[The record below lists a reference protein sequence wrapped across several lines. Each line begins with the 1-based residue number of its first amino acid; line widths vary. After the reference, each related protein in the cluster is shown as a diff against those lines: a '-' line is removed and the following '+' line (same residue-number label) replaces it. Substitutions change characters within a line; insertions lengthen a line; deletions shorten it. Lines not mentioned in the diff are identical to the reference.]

1 MKAIFKREL
10 KSYFTGMM
18 GYVFIAFVLLFLG
31 IYTSALNLKY
41 GYPGFEYVVNS
52 SSFMFLI
59 AVPVLTMRVFAEE
72 RKQSTDQLLY
82 SLPVSVMDTVMG
94 KYLAMVVLLAIP
106 TVVVSLYPLLIGSF
120 GPISYATAYS
130 SIGAF
135 FLMGCALIAIGMFM
149 SSITENQIIA
159 AVMCLGTLILCYL
172 MTALSKLMTSTAL
185 ASTISLMV
193 VALLISLV
201 VRLMTK
207 SWMAAGLTAVVTFVP
222 LVALYLISPTTMEG
236 AFTNA
241 LGALAIFDRM
251 TNFTNGIFD
260 LTGIVYFVSV
270 AALFCF
276 FTVQAVEKR
285 RWS

>member
-1 MKAIFKREL
+1 MIAVFKREF

-18 GYVFIAFVLLFLG
+18 GYVFIAFVLLFIG

-41 GYPGFEYVVNS
+41 AYPGFEYVIKS

-72 RKQSTDQLLY
+72 RKQNTDQLLY
-82 SLPVSVMDTVMG
+82 SLPISVLDMVLG
-94 KYLAMVVLLAIP
+94 KYFAMVALMAIP
-106 TVVVSLYPLLIGSF
+106 MAVVSFYPLLVGSF
-120 GPISYATAYS
+120 GTISYASAYS
-130 SIGAF
+130 SIFAF
-135 FLMGCALIAIGMFM
+135 FLLGCALIAVGMFM
-149 SSITENQIIA
+149 SSITENQLIA

-172 MTALSKLMTSTAL
+172 MTALSNLMTSTAL
-185 ASTISLMV
+185 ASTLSLMI
-193 VALLISLV
+193 VALLLSLI

-207 SWMAAGLTAVVTFVP
+207 SWTAAGLTAVITFVP
-222 LVALYLISPTTMEG
+222 LALLYLISPTAIAG
-236 AFTNA
+236 AFTKA

-251 TNFTNGIFD
+251 DNFTNGIFD
-260 LTGIVYFVSV
+260 LTGLVYFISV

>member
-1 MKAIFKREL
+1 MTAIFKREF

-18 GYVFIAFVLLFLG
+18 GYVFIAFVLLFFG

-41 GYPGFEYVVNS
+41 AYPGYEYVISS

-82 SLPVSVMDTVMG
+82 SLPISVVNVVLG
-94 KYLAMVVLLAIP
+94 KYLAMVALLTIP
-106 TVVVSLYPLLIGSF
+106 MAVTAFYPLLIGTF
-120 GPISYATAYS
+120 GTISYATAYS
-130 SIGAF
+130 SLFAF
-135 FLMGCALIAIGMFM
+135 YLLGCALIAIGMFM

-172 MTALSKLMTSTAL
+172 MTALSNLMTSTSL
-185 ASTISLMV
+185 ASTISLMI
-193 VALLISLV
+193 VALLVSLV

-207 SWMAAGLTAVVTFVP
+207 SWTAAGLTAVVTFVP
-222 LVALYLISPTTMEG
+222 LALLYIIVPTAMEG
-236 AFTNA
+236 AFTSA

-251 TNFTNGIFD
+251 NNFTSGIFD
-260 LTGIVYFVSV
+260 ITGLVYFISV

>member
-1 MKAIFKREL
+1 MSAVFKREF

-18 GYVFIAFVLLFLG
+18 GYVFIAFVLLFFG

-41 GYPGFEYVVNS
+41 AYPGFEYVISS

-72 RKQSTDQLLY
+72 RKQNTDQLLY
-82 SLPVSVMDTVMG
+82 SLPISVLDTVMG
-94 KYLAMVVLLAIP
+94 KYLAMVALLTIPMAI
-106 TVVVSLYPLLIGSF
+106 TALYPLLIGSF
-120 GPISYATAYS
+120 GAINYATAYS
-130 SIGAF
+130 SLFAF
-135 FLMGCALIAIGMFM
+135 YLLGCALIAIGMFM

-172 MTALSKLMTSTAL
+172 MTALSKLITSTSL

-193 VALLISLV
+193 VALLVSLV

-207 SWMAAGLTAVVTFVP
+207 SWTAAGVTAVVTFVP
-222 LVALYLISPTTMEG
+222 LALLYLLSPATMEG
-236 AFTNA
+236 AFTGA

-251 TNFTNGIFD
+251 DNFTSGIFD
-260 LTGIVYFVSV
+260 ITGIVYFISV
-270 AALFCF
+270 ATLFCF
-276 FTVQAVEKR
+276 FTVQSVEKR

>member
-1 MKAIFKREL
+1 MTAIFKREF

-18 GYVFIAFVLLFLG
+18 GYVFIAFVLLFFG

-41 GYPGFEYVVNS
+41 AYPGYEYVISS

-82 SLPVSVMDTVMG
+82 SLPISVVNVVLG
-94 KYLAMVVLLAIP
+94 KYLAMVALLTIP
-106 TVVVSLYPLLIGSF
+106 MAVTAFYPLLIGSF
-120 GPISYATAYS
+120 GTISYSTAYS
-130 SIGAF
+130 SLFAF
-135 FLMGCALIAIGMFM
+135 YLMGCALIAIGMFM

-172 MTALSKLMTSTAL
+172 MTALSNLITSTSL

-193 VALLISLV
+193 VALLVSLV

-207 SWMAAGLTAVVTFVP
+207 SWTAAGVTAVVTFVP
-222 LVALYLISPTTMEG
+222 LALLYLLSPTTMEG
-236 AFTNA
+236 AFTDA

-251 TNFTNGIFD
+251 DNFTSGIFD
-260 LTGIVYFVSV
+260 ITGIVYFISV

-276 FTVQAVEKR
+276 FTVQSVEKR

>member
-1 MKAIFKREL
+1 VIAIYRREM

-18 GYVFIAFVLLFLG
+18 GYVFMAFILLFMG
-31 IYTSALNLKY
+31 IYTSAINFKY
-41 GYPGFEYVVNS
+41 GYADFEYVIQS
-52 SSFMFLI
+52 ASFMFLI

-82 SLPVSVMDTVMG
+82 SLPISVVAVVIG
-94 KYLAMVVLLAIP
+94 KYLAMVTLLALP
-106 TVVVSLYPLLIGSF
+106 MAVTAFYPLILGSF
-120 GPISYATAYS
+120 GTVNYATAYS
-130 SIGAF
+130 SLFAF
-135 FLMGCALIAIGMFM
+135 FLLGCALIAVGMFM

-172 MTALSKLMTSTAL
+172 MTALSKLITSTAL
-185 ASTISLMV
+185 ASTLSLMV
-193 VALLISLV
+193 VALLLSVI

-207 SWMAAGLTAVVTFVP
+207 SWTAAGLTAIVTFVP
-222 LVALYLISPTTMEG
+222 LVALYLISPAQMAGT
-236 AFTNA
+236 FTSA
-241 LGALAIFDRM
+241 LGALAVFDRM
-251 TNFTNGIFD
+251 DNFTNGMFD

>member
-1 MKAIFKREL
+1 MLAIYKREL

-18 GYVFIAFVLLFLG
+18 GYVFIGFVLLFIG

-41 GYPGFEYVVNS
+41 GYPGFEYVIS
-52 SSFMFLI
+52 SSTFMFLI
-59 AVPVLTMRVFAEE
+59 AIPVLTMRVFAEE
-72 RKQSTDQLLY
+72 RRQGTDQLLY
-82 SLPVSVMDTVMG
+82 SLPISVMDTVLG
-94 KYLAMVVLLAIP
+94 KYLAMVTLLAIP
-106 TVVVSLYPLLIGSF
+106 IAITAFYPLLIGSF
-120 GPISYATAYS
+120 GMVNYATAYS
-130 SIGAF
+130 SLAAF
-135 FLMGCALIAIGMFM
+135 FLLGCALIAIGMFM

-172 MTALSKLMTSTAL
+172 MTALSSLMTSTAL
-185 ASTISLMV
+185 ASTISLMI
-193 VALLISLV
+193 VALLVSLV
-201 VRLMTK
+201 VRLLTK
-207 SWMAAGLTAVVTFVP
+207 SWTAAGLTAVITFIP
-222 LVALYLISPTTMEG
+222 LAILYLITPTTMEG

-251 TNFTNGIFD
+251 SNFTSGIFD
-260 LTGIVYFVSV
+260 ITGLVYFISV

>member
-1 MKAIFKREL
+1 MLAIYKREL

-18 GYVFIAFVLLFLG
+18 GYVFIGFVLLFIG

-41 GYPGFEYVVNS
+41 GYPGFEYVIS
-52 SSFMFLI
+52 SSTFMFLI
-59 AVPVLTMRVFAEE
+59 AIPVLTMRVFAEE
-72 RKQSTDQLLY
+72 RRQGTDQLLY
-82 SLPVSVMDTVMG
+82 SLPISVMDTVLG
-94 KYLAMVVLLAIP
+94 KYLAMVTLLAIP
-106 TVVVSLYPLLIGSF
+106 MAVTAFYPLLIGSF
-120 GPISYATAYS
+120 GTVNYATAYS
-130 SIGAF
+130 SLAAF
-135 FLMGCALIAIGMFM
+135 FLLGCALIAIGMFM

-172 MTALSKLMTSTAL
+172 MTALSSLLTSTAL
-185 ASTISLMV
+185 ASTISLMI
-193 VALLISLV
+193 VALLVSLV
-201 VRLMTK
+201 VRLLTK
-207 SWMAAGLTAVVTFVP
+207 SWTAAGLTAVITFIP
-222 LVALYLISPTTMEG
+222 LAILYLITPTTMEG

-251 TNFTNGIFD
+251 SNFTSGIFD
-260 LTGIVYFVSV
+260 ITGLVYFISV

>member
-1 MKAIFKREL
+1 MTAVFKREL

-18 GYVFIAFVLLFLG
+18 GYVFVAFVLLFIG
-31 IYTSALNLKY
+31 IYTTAINLKY
-41 GYPGFEYVVNS
+41 AYPGFEYVIRS

-82 SLPVSVMDTVMG
+82 SLPISVVDMVLG
-94 KYLAMVVLLAIP
+94 KYLAMVVLLALP
-106 TVVVSLYPLLIGSF
+106 LAVTALYPLLVGSF
-120 GPISYATAYS
+120 GAISYATAYGS
-130 SIGAF
+130 LLAF
-135 FLMGCALIAIGMFM
+135 FLLGCALVAIGMFM

-172 MTALSKLMTSTAL
+172 MTALSNLITSTAL
-185 ASTISLMV
+185 ASTLSLMV
-193 VALLISLV
+193 VALLLSLI

-207 SWMAAGLTAVVTFVP
+207 SWTAAGLTAVVTFVP
-222 LVALYLISPTTMEG
+222 LALLYLIAPTAIAG
-236 AFTNA
+236 AFTGA

-251 TNFTNGIFD
+251 NSFTGGVFD
-260 LTGIVYFVSV
+260 LTGLVYFLSV